1 MKSDLRYRFLIPTL
15 ILFMVG
21 MGLSIFIFSWNS
33 KDALQESVAMQLS
46 HMAESAIRLM
56 DFSVEGIKLNF
67 AYWSE
72 DATLATVVQDV
83 LGETVID
90 LSNKLLARIKNDYG
104 YYEQVFAVNT
114 EGKIVASSMPER
126 VGKNTVHNN
135 ILKKSLVGEIYVSEV
150 MKCEITDSPVFIIS
164 SPLKMND
171 EIVGALFGIV
181 AMSYFSENFTDPVK
195 FRKSGCTL
203 MYKKDGTIIAHPDKS
218 KIMRNIETENLNC
231 ETAEKGDELADYS
244 LNGVKKLAACKKYD
258 KMGWTVVVSAN
269 RAEILE
275 PVKKLNSLN
284 LLVAVVVIGFAMAVI
299 FIVVQWAVRR
309 IRSVIQGLTRG
320 SEQVASAAEQIFIAS
335 RQLAERS
342 SEQAAS
348 SEETSSSLEQMSS
361 MTRQNAESAN
371 QANEFIKD
379 IRRLFTK
386 TDHFMTELTDSMG
399 DISET
404 TKKTSEIIKTIDE
417 IAFQT
422 NLLALNAA
430 VEAARAGEAGA
441 GFAVVADEVRNL
453 AMRAGEAAQNTS
465 VLVEGI
471 VHKIEDGTGVASKT
485 KEAFSEV
492 ADQASKMGEL
502 IGEIAVS
509 SNEQTKGIHHM
520 GAAVKEMDKVT
531 QQNAA
536 NSEETSSASAEMKAQ
551 SDEMKG
557 FVNELVALVG
567 TGGSS

>member
-1 MKSDLRYRFLIPTL
+1 MKLNLRYRFLIPAL
-15 ILFMVG
+15 ILFIAG
-21 MGLSIFIFSWNS
+21 MGASIYIFSRNS
-33 KDALQESVAMQLS
+33 KNTLQDSVAMQLS

-56 DFSVEGIKLNF
+56 DFSVESIKLNF

-104 YYEQVFAVNT
+104 YYKQVFVVNA
-114 EGKIVASSMPER
+114 EGKIIASSMPDR
-126 VGKNTVHNN
+126 IGKNTAHNN
-135 ILKKSLVGEIYVSEV
+135 ILKESLSGEISVSEV
-150 MKCEITDSPVFIIS
+150 MKCEITGTPVFIIS

-203 MYKKDGTIIAHPDKS
+203 IYKKDGTIIAHPDKS
-218 KIMRNIETENLNC
+218 KIMSNIETENLNC
-231 ETAEKGDELADYS
+231 ETAEEDELSAYTLD
-244 LNGVKKLAACKKYD
+244 GVKKLAACKKYS

-269 RAEILE
+269 KAEILE
-275 PVKKLNSLN
+275 PVKKLNNLN
-284 LLVAVVVIGFAMAVI
+284 LFVAAVVTGFALAVML
-299 FIVVQWAVRR
+299 IVVQSAVRP
-309 IRSVIQGLTRG
+309 IRGIINGLTRG
-320 SEQVASAAEQIFIAS
+320 AEQVASAAEQIFIAS

-348 SEETSSSLEQMSS
+348 SEVTSSSLEQMSS

-371 QANEFIKD
+371 QANEFVKD
-379 IRRLFTK
+379 IKRLFMK
-386 TDHFMTELTDSMG
+386 TDQFMAELAASME

-465 VLVEGI
+465 VLIEGI
-471 VHKIEDGTGVASKT
+471 VHKIQDGTEVASKT

-492 ADQASKMGEL
+492 AGQATKMGEL

-509 SNEQTKGIHHM
+509 SSEQTKGIHHM
-520 GAAVKEMDKVT
+520 DAAAKEMDKVT

-536 NSEETSSASAEMKAQ
+536 NSKETSSASAEMKAQ
-551 SDEMKG
+551 SNEMKG
-557 FVNELVALVG
+557 FVDKLVVLVG